1 VPRSASRTSTG
12 LRKSKRPIRSPWPGF
27 PVRARACARAHSDPR
42 RARADHG
49 ALPGALAKPAA
60 PAAQQQ
66 SRPSRCAPFV
76 ILRDVVIHWY
86 CYALKHISRDYAG
99 EGQLRNCSWKRN
111 IHRARMHGRHI
122 QGQTFQTRIHGRHT
136 GAITV
141 DGGDGGREKSSGGGY
156 RSNDDSSTTS
166 HETPIAD
173 RVCWDVER
181 GAARCPAPNVIS
193 TRSHRWGGCVL
204 GLPPNFA
211 GIKRMAGKD
220 YYEVLGVGRQVR
232 GGLQCVHA

>member
-66 SRPSRCAPFV
+66 SRPSTCAPFF
-76 ILRDVVIHWY
+76 ILSDVVIGAMHS
-86 CYALKHISRDYAG
+86 ISSMRF
-99 EGQLRNCSWKRN
+99 
-111 IHRARMHGRHI
+111 GRI
-122 QGQTFQTRIHGRHT
+122 KF
-136 GAITV
+136 
-141 DGGDGGREKSSGGGY
+141 
-156 RSNDDSSTTS
+156 
-166 HETPIAD
+166 
-173 RVCWDVER
+173 
-181 GAARCPAPNVIS
+181 S

-204 GLPPNFA
+204 VYRRFFTAIPAVCLCMEKEHKKDGREGLLRSPGRREA
-211 GIKRMAGKD
+211 GPAG
-220 YYEVLGVGRQVR
+220 RAAVR
-232 GGLQCVHA
+232 ARVIV